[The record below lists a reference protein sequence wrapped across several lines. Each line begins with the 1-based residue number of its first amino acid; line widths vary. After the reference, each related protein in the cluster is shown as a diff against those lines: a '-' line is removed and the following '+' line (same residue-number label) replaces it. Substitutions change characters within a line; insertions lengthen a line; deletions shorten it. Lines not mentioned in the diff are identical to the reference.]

1 MNFRALLTRKE
12 NDEPISEEVNVCIYD
27 ANDNKIYDKNLKTS
41 EYGILGDSFKLDN
54 EINSGIY
61 RLVLKTNSRQV
72 TELFEVRNDF
82 GEQNDSTDKTTN
94 IALKTNK
101 SNETTDKFKVE
112 LIAEEYHLIAGKTNE
127 VYIFTSNLDGSPLKT
142 NITIISEN
150 FQKQIVT
157 DEKGIG
163 KFEID
168 VESIPSGV
176 YGDINK
182 TFTIIARNANLEE
195 VKEIRTLDVWRPHLV
210 ANTDKNKYEQGET
223 IKINI
228 ESPSEDEKIIYIF
241 KNYKM
246 LKTIS
251 TDLSEIEVNLGDE
264 YGLIDICVAQ
274 YNKTPDKKII
284 FIKPEKKLNIEIA
297 TDKKEYEPEEK
308 IAASFT
314 TTDENNNLVDSALL
328 VSVVDD
334 TFLDLVKKEISID
347 NIKMALSG
355 LTISNKI
362 DVATLYSCIIDEQS
376 EQVMTALLLKANDTG
391 ANLYNTE
398 ISNYEEEQRAA
409 NVSVILIIIIVCIVV
424 IYFITKRHKLTK
436 SEVIKHIMNGS
447 IYTFAMVELVR
458 IILAEIY
465 GGLIYFY
472 EELFLF
478 LTLMAIVTY
487 IYGASKL
494 IDKMFITTSMIL
506 ITYTL
511 NYFGIFGILFSLT
524 MIIIKIKKSQVDKK
538 VISSGFDFILK
549 YILALI
555 IAVIVGAFVEKITA
569 HSDTSIIVISII
581 CVYGLNYLFNKE
593 YINNLLVVE
602 RKYENRAFGFYITI
616 ILSLVI
622 ICSAIKIFGNKSYR
636 ALNELMPGIKSEK
649 KIDKEIRKVFL
660 ESMCFVP
667 ELVTSEGKAQL
678 NIETDGKTGMWTIH
692 VVENTKDGRIGYG
705 MVDSIEVTGNEIEND
720 VEK

>member
-82 GEQNDSTDKTTN
+82 GEQNDSIDKTNN

-168 VESIPSGV
+168 VEPIPSDV
-176 YGDINK
+176 YGEINK
-182 TFTIIARNANLEE
+182 TFTIIARNENWEE
-195 VKEIRTLDVWRPHLV
+195 VKEKRTLDVWRPHLV
-210 ANTDKNKYEQGET
+210 VNTDKNKYEQGEI

-228 ESPSEDEKIIYIF
+228 ESPSEDEKIIYFF
-241 KNYKM
+241 KNYKI

-274 YNKTPDKKII
+274 YNETLDKKII
-284 FIKPEKKLNIEIA
+284 FIKPEKELNIEIA

-308 IAASFT
+308 IATSFT

-355 LTISNKI
+355 LTILNKI

-376 EQVMTALLLKANDTG
+376 EQVMTALLLKANNTG

-398 ISNYEEEQRAA
+398 ISNYEEKQRAA
-409 NVSVILIIIIVCIVV
+409 DVSVILIIIIVCIVV
-424 IYFITKRHKLTK
+424 IYFIDKRHKLTK
-436 SEVIKHIMNGS
+436 GEVIKRIM
-447 IYTFAMVELVR
+447 
-458 IILAEIY
+458 
-465 GGLIYFY
+465 
-472 EELFLF
+472 
-478 LTLMAIVTY
+478 
-487 IYGASKL
+487 
-494 IDKMFITTSMIL
+494 
-506 ITYTL
+506 
-511 NYFGIFGILFSLT
+511 
-524 MIIIKIKKSQVDKK
+524 
-538 VISSGFDFILK
+538 
-549 YILALI
+549 
-555 IAVIVGAFVEKITA
+555 
-569 HSDTSIIVISII
+569 
-581 CVYGLNYLFNKE
+581 
-593 YINNLLVVE
+593 
-602 RKYENRAFGFYITI
+602 I

-636 ALNELMPGIKSEK
+636 ALNDLMPGIKSEK

-692 VVENTKDGRIGYG
+692 VVGNTKDGRIGYG